1 MRGRTEAQLKTLQ
14 NTSKWTEEITSDRT
28 DARLHSGA
36 HTHACTR
43 YVETLIYCLH
53 EPASRFD

>member
-36 HTHACTR
+36 HTHASTR
-43 YVETLIYCLH
+43 FFETLIYYLH
-53 EPASRFD
+53 ESSSRFD